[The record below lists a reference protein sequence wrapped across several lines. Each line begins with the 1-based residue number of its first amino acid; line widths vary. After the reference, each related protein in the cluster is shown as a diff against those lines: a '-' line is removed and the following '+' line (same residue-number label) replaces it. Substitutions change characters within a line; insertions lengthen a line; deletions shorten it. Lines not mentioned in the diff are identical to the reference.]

1 MQGSSRT
8 IIIESKS
15 EINRILSLNNQFDII
30 FTSGATESNNI
41 LLKGIAYMKKETANE
56 IITSVLEHPSVLEV
70 MRYLEREKR
79 F

>member
-41 LLKGIAYMKKETANE
+41 LLKGIAYMKKK
-56 IITSVLEHPSVLEV
+56 LL
-70 MRYLEREKR
+70 MRLSHQS
-79 F
+79 

>member
-41 LLKGIAYMKKETANE
+41 LLKGIAYMKKRNC
-56 IITSVLEHPSVLEV
+56 
-70 MRYLEREKR
+70 
-79 F
+79 